1 MKSAHPEVPSMRSKV
16 RVQSSHL
23 RRHAAFDCISAGTVR
38 DAPHGVRRQP
48 RTHPCLHLR
57 DNVGR
62 HRLERRV
69 YGLAGSCL
77 VDQLILVWPTADR
90 ASPPGPPLEGFAF
103 RRSFQ
108 VGNVELRHLEHRFS
122 DAFGLGRVGIS
133 HKLAQPLGRD
143 LPA

>member
-57 DNVGR
+57 NNVGR

-69 YGLAGSCL
+69 YGLAR
-77 VDQLILVWPTADR
+77 ILRRIRSVPVWRPEGEKRAVWPRFLHR
-90 ASPPGPPLEGFAF
+90 AGE
-103 RRSFQ
+103 
-108 VGNVELRHLEHRFS
+108 
-122 DAFGLGRVGIS
+122 
-133 HKLAQPLGRD
+133 
-143 LPA
+143 